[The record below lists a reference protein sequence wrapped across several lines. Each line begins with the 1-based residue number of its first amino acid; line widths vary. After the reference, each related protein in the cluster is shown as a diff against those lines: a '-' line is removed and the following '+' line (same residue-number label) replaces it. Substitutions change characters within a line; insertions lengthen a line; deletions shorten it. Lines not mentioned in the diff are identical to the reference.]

1 MLDHIVVLFFIFGG
15 TPYCFPQW
23 LHQFTAP
30 PTVHSFLFSKS
41 SPAFGISHV
50 FDDSHSDRY
59 EIMVLICTSLMVSDV
74 ELGEVLQMP
83 PYHDPDNRQGNCKVA
98 EPESY
103 LQPIYWVTMILKNN
117 LKVKQEESR
126 AE

>member
-83 PYHDPDNRQGNCKVA
+83 PYHDPVA
-98 EPESY
+98 LTSPG
-103 LQPIYWVTMILKNN
+103 ILLKWGISGPTSDWLN
-117 LKVKQEESR
+117 LYFHR
-126 AE
+126 IPGDLCTH

>member
-1 MLDHIVVLFFIFGG
+1 
-15 TPYCFPQW
+15 
-23 LHQFTAP
+23 
-30 PTVHSFLFSKS
+30 
-41 SPAFGISHV
+41 
-50 FDDSHSDRY
+50 
-59 EIMVLICTSLMVSDV
+59 MVSDV

-126 AE
+126 AEWTVQTMECSAVCSMATEGWWKKDGEGDNGGGYGLTSNMGACILNQMVMNLLLN